1 MRPAMFLPSPDLT
14 SEARFE
20 CASPRVAPTVR
31 IQLSEVLLALSHA
44 LDLTEGQP
52 EGHALRTCAIGMRI
66 ADEIGLPGDLRAALY
81 YTLLLKDLGSPN
93 TTAQI
98 ARQLGVADMAAS
110 PNLRLSEWP
119 ALPGLAS
126 WGGERPTAKQTIVEQ
141 ALNIVRGGMGSGPLP
156 ATPLLAEGGLLLGQP
171 PGLARGARI
180 AQLIGLP
187 DAAVQAIGALDA
199 RWDGMG
205 HPASMVGEQIP
216 IIARIASL
224 AQTFDILRTAYG
236 HEHAYAVARQR
247 CGTWF
252 DPQLVRALER
262 FACDLA
268 FWRRLAQ
275 PCGDISAIVEPLPHA
290 LDATPEQIDQLAEG
304 FAQVI
309 DARSPWTYRHS
320 TRVAAIAERVAV
332 AMGVSPED
340 RVTLRRAALLHDIG
354 KLGIPNSIL
363 NKPGKLDEHEF
374 AVVRMHPIHT
384 QRILEH
390 VGAFHTMAAIAA
402 AHHERLDGSGYPYH
416 LRADEIPQLTH
427 ILSVADVAE
436 ALSVERPYR
445 RALDPGALLGLLR
458 REAGVRL
465 CADAVD
471 AFASVLAA

>member
-1 MRPAMFLPSPDLT
+1 MFLPSPDLS

-20 CASPRVAPTVR
+20 CVSPRVAPTVR

-44 LDLTEGQP
+44 LDITEGQP

-66 ADEIGLPGDLRAALY
+66 ADEIALPGELRAALY

-93 TTAQI
+93 TTSQI
-98 ARQLGVADMAAS
+98 ARQLGVSDMAAR
-110 PNLRLSEWP
+110 PNLRLAEWP
-119 ALPGLAS
+119 VLPGLAS

-141 ALNIVRGGMGSGPLP
+141 ALNIVRVGMGSGPLP
-156 ATPLLAEGGLLLGQP
+156 APPLLAEGGGLLLGQSP
-171 PGLARGARI
+171 SLARGVRGARI

-187 DAAVQAIGALDA
+187 EASVQAIGALDA
-199 RWDGMG
+199 HWDGVG
-205 HPASMVGEQIP
+205 HPASMAGEQIP
-216 IIARIASL
+216 VVARIASL

-247 CGTWF
+247 SGTWF

-262 FACDLA
+262 FACDVA

-275 PCGDISAIVEPLPHA
+275 PCGDTSAIVEPLPHA

-320 TRVAAIAERVAV
+320 NRVAAIADRVAL

-363 NKPGKLDEHEF
+363 DKPGKLDEHEF

-416 LRADEIPQLTH
+416 LRADEIPHLTH

-445 RALDPGALLGLLR
+445 RALEPAALLGLLR

-471 AFASVLAA
+471 AFATVVAA